1 MKLSIFEFF
10 RFIKLHLLYLKI
22 SLKYLAAYKMS
33 TFLTMIFS
41 LVFLIAEILT
51 VDVYYKFNDHIGDWD
66 KNSFYILLGTFNII
80 TYLYMYFF
88 EIAHDEFVFKI
99 RYGELDTDFIKPM
112 DSQVFT
118 SIQKVDYACLF
129 NLPIPIWLVYYG
141 IHGLNLELTSID
153 MFFYFITLA
162 QGVLIVYL
170 VNQFFVNCSFW
181 FTDASNLTA
190 ASEQVVQLGA
200 RPLHVYPKFIQFGF
214 SYIIPIVLCTNL
226 SVNILKQDVRLE
238 KVLIL
243 LGATVLFFLIV
254 RLQWK
259 MGLKRYASASS

>member
-1 MKLSIFEFF
+1 MKPSIFEFF
-10 RFIKLHLLYLKI
+10 RSIKLHLRYLKI
-22 SLKYLAAYKMS
+22 SLKHLAAYKMS
-33 TFLTMIFS
+33 AFLTVIFS

-51 VDVYYKFNDHIGDWD
+51 VDVYYKFSDHIGDWD
-66 KNSFYILLGTFNII
+66 QNSFYILLGTFNII
-80 TYLYMYFF
+80 TCLYMYFF

-99 RYGELDTDFIKPM
+99 RYGELDADFIKPM

-118 SIQKVDYACLF
+118 SIQKVDYASLF
-129 NLPIPIWLVYYG
+129 NLPIPIWLVYHG
-141 IHGLNLELTSID
+141 IQGLNLQLTSID
-153 MFFYFITLA
+153 MLFYFTTLA
-162 QGVLIVYL
+162 LGVLILYL

-200 RPLHVYPKFIQFGF
+200 RPLQVYPKLIQFGF
-214 SYIIPIVLCTNL
+214 SYIIPVVLCTNL
-226 SVNILKQDVRLE
+226 SVNILKHDVRFVN
-238 KVLIL
+238 VLIL
-243 LGATVLFFLIV
+243 LGATTLFFLIV